1 MEKSQ
6 KKTTATT
13 MSTSSKKKD
22 EFDSIRTITE
32 LRNIIIRANK
42 RLKTV
47 EWDLYF
53 YSIENAKLQMVVEVY
68 RLVKNIQ
75 LRDTNNLTYWWPTI
89 VVGDIPR
96 HRLLK
101 WFRIWCRANRR
112 DTLAKAAATHSDYKR
127 ALSKPKVKKSLAV
140 SDMEQQTLGF

>member
-1 MEKSQ
+1 MTKM
-6 KKTTATT
+6 KKLTF
-13 MSTSSKKKD
+13 SKD
-22 EFDSIRTITE
+22 ALDSIRTITE

-53 YSIENAKLQMVVEVY
+53 YKVENAKGKTIEVY

-75 LRDTNNLTYWWPTI
+75 LRDSNNLTYWWPTI
-89 VVGDIPR
+89 IVGDIPR
-96 HRLLK
+96 HRILR
-101 WFRIWCRANRR
+101 WFRVWCRANRR
-112 DTLAKAAATHSDYKR
+112 DTLAKAAANHSDYKR
-127 ALSKPKVKKSLAV
+127 ALGKPKVKKSMAV